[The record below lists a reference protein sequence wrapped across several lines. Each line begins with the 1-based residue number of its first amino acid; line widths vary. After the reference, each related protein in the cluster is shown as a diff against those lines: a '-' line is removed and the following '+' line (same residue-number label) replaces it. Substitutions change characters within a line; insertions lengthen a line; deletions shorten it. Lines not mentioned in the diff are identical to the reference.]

1 MHDFTNCTVLVVD
14 DTETNI
20 DILVETLGDDYD
32 VSVSMDGEDALEI
45 IKSEPPDLILLDIMM
60 PGMDGYEV
68 CRQLKGSPI
77 TSNIPVIFVTA
88 KREVTDET
96 MGFEV
101 GAVDYITKPISP
113 PIVRARVKTHL
124 ELKLAREE
132 LKKQLNKAKQKAVF
146 HLSHELT
153 TPLAIISST
162 FELLSKELQKKNIL
176 KLQKRTERGLRNVDR
191 LLDLK
196 GKIDDILNQKPVRE
210 EFSIISV
217 IEHALSI
224 IEKLK
229 EEKQGYTSGDLL
241 DDISTYI
248 ESLYCLED
256 IHMENIILPD
266 FLNELCDEAISF
278 MGGRDLKIIR
288 NFEKD
293 IVLLMDRNILKKT
306 CSGLLKNAI
315 ENTPDEGKI
324 KINANAVNGA
334 IGIDFHDY
342 GIGITP
348 QNQKM
353 IFGGFFHTQNTE
365 FYSSKTP
372 YEFNAGGAGSDLL
385 RIKTFSERH
394 GFSVDFKSTRCK
406 FLPDDTDICTG
417 RISACPFTKDKADCF
432 SLGGSTF
439 SITFHIF

>member
-1 MHDFTNCTVLVVD
+1 MHDFTKCTVLVVD
-14 DTETNI
+14 DTETTL
-20 DILVETLGDDYD
+20 DILVETLGDDYELI
-32 VSVSMDGEDALEI
+32 VTMDGEDALEI

-60 PGMDGYEV
+60 PSMDGYEV
-68 CRQLKGSPI
+68 CRQVKASAI
-77 TSNIPVIFVTA
+77 TANIPIIFVTA
-88 KREVTDET
+88 KSDVADET
-96 MGFEV
+96 MGFDV

-132 LKKQLNKAKQKAVF
+132 LKKQLDKAKKKAVF

-153 TPLAIISST
+153 TPLAIISWT
-162 FELLSKELQKKNIL
+162 FEFLSRELQKKNIL
-176 KLQKRTERGLRNVDR
+176 KLQKLIERGLRNVDR

-196 GKIDDILNQKPVRE
+196 GKIDDILNQKPVQE

-217 IEHALSI
+217 IEHTLSI

-229 EEKQGYTSGDLL
+229 EEKQGYSSGDLL

-324 KINANAVNGA
+324 EVMAKAVNGE
-334 IGIDFHDY
+334 IRINFHDY

-353 IFGGFFHTQNTE
+353 IFGGFFHTQETE
-365 FYSSKTP
+365 FYSSKTA
-372 YEFNAGGAGSDLL
+372 YEFNAGGSGSDLL
-385 RIKTFSERH
+385 RIKTFSERL
-394 GFSVDFKSTRCK
+394 GFSVYFESTRCK
-406 FLPDDTDICTG
+406 FLPADTDICSG
-417 RISACPFTKDKADCF
+417 
-432 SLGGSTF
+432 
-439 SITFHIF
+439 